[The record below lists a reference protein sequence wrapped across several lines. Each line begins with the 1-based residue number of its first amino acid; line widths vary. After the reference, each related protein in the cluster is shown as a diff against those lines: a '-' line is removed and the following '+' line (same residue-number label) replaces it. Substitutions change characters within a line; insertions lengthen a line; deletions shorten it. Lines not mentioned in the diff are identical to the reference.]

1 MESKEF
7 DKIKY
12 NNEYNKTAYDRVSL
26 MLKRGQ
32 KEVLQSVAKSK
43 GETLNTYIRKAI
55 EDRLKRDGVESQ
67 EEGDE

>member
-1 MESKEF
+1 LESKEF

-12 NNEYNKTAYDRVSL
+12 NNEYNKAAYDRVSL

>member
-12 NNEYNKTAYDRVSL
+12 NNEYNKASYDRVSL
-26 MLKRGQ
+26 MLKKGQ
-32 KEVLQSVAKSK
+32 KELLQSVSKSK

-55 EDRLKRDGVESQ
+55 EDRLKKDGVQ
-67 EEGDE
+67 QQIEEEE